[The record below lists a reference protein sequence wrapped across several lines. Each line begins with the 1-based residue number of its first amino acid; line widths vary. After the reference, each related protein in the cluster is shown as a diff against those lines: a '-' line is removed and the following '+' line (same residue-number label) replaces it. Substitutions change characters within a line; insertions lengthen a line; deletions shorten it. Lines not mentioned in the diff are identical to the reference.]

1 MNNFLYYIFML
12 AAIVVGFFVI
22 KKVTSCLFKAIVAV
36 VVIGIIIWLY
46 FIRGVYVLY
55 TTSPSRVSETRVS

>member
-46 FIRGVYVLY
+46 FIRGV
-55 TTSPSRVSETRVS
+55 